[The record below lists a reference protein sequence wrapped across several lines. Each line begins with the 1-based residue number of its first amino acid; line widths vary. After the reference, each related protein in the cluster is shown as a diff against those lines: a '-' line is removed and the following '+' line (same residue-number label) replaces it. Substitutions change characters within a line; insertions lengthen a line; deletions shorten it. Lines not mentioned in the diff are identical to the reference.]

1 MLDQILNQI
10 VPILVTVIVGVLV
23 VVIKSVGDAATSYIQ
38 AKKDAI
44 VLKIGVDKYNQQLA
58 FAGSI
63 WDIVEE
69 NFRIGG
75 MVWDIILQKQEMFD
89 KLLKEK
95 VPSLTNEQKES
106 LRQSIAGV
114 VNSGRDII
122 VTPAIKTIPQEP
134 SEAIQPLLPQEDINT
149 TVEVSPSV
157 IAPNV
162 EFGIIPNPDILPE

>member
-1 MLDQILNQI
+1 MFEQILNQI
-10 VPILVTVIVGVLV
+10 IPILVTVIVGILV
-23 VVIKSVGDAATSYIQ
+23 VIIKSVGDAATSYIQ
-38 AKKDAI
+38 AKKDAL
-44 VLKIGVDKYNQQLA
+44 VLKIGIDKYNQQLA

-75 MVWDIILQKQEMFD
+75 IVGDIMLQKQEMFD

-95 VPSLTNEQKES
+95 VPSLTDAQIES

-122 VTPAIKTIPQEP
+122 IKPVIEDTLKPLN
-134 SEAIQPLLPQEDINT
+134 EAIEQQM
-149 TVEVSPSV
+149 
-157 IAPNV
+157 V
-162 EFGIIPNPDILPE
+162 EFGILPNPQL